1 MTEKAEEE
9 FIKLS
14 LQLFQRR
21 RSGEDPSDYV
31 ERINEIFKTIEKT
44 PLEKMLTPDD
54 IRDFFSWVVTK
65 INKWIQTISDEE
77 FIAQLKSDLLT
88 TKTFDFYVPIY
99 CLYGFPEGVKLGY
112 STVVDFQSLPTE
124 ISKYFT
130 MFWEHCFTID
140 TQYHHTKDEYVNLK
154 KRSTFIHFVIE
165 ANGSYKANEKAINL
179 AEDALHIIRFSYGI
193 NFNIVDMRYKI
204 REGRQEGG
212 MEGMAGLPFIGS
224 ANYGKFLEKQIPILT
239 DIFVKSNPNEI
250 ERKIMNAVRIFGI
263 QTSVK
268 NRQVRF
274 VLLVTCLES
283 LLMTESDKDY
293 LLWKLAEK
301 VAFILDGDKRE
312 LNDYIKKAYDKR
324 SAFIHGSKSEEG
336 LVTENDIFNIEGVVS
351 NLVWKMVDLV
361 KNGYTHVQ
369 KQNNVKSINEYI
381 EESKFGKTSS
391 SPEC

>member
-21 RSGEDPSDYV
+21 RSGEDPSDFV
-31 ERINEIFKTIEKT
+31 ERINEIFKTIENT
-44 PLEKMLTPDD
+44 SLGKMLTPDD
-54 IRDFFSWVVTK
+54 IRDFFSWVVTR
-65 INKWIQTISDEE
+65 INKLIEHISDEE

-112 STVVDFQSLPTE
+112 STVVDFQNLPTE
-124 ISKYFT
+124 ISKYFI

-140 TQYHHTKDEYVNLK
+140 TQYHRTKEEYINLK

-165 ANGSYKANEKAINL
+165 TNGSHKANEKAINL
-179 AEDALHIIRFSYGI
+179 AEDALHIIRFLYRI

-204 REGRQEGG
+204 REVRQEGG
-212 MEGMAGLPFIGS
+212 MEGMAGLPFIGG
-224 ANYGKFLEKQIPILT
+224 ANYGKFVEKEIPILT

-250 ERKIMNAVRIFGI
+250 ERKIRNAVRIFGI

-268 NRQVRF
+268 NQQVRF

-283 LLMTESDKDY
+283 LLMTESDRDY

-301 VAFILDGDKRE
+301 VAFILDGNKRE
-312 LNDYIKKAYDKR
+312 LNDYVKKAYDKR
-324 SAFIHGSKSEEG
+324 SAFIHGSKSEDG
-336 LVTENDIFNIEGVVS
+336 LVTENDIFNIEGVVGS
-351 NLVWKMVDLV
+351 LVWKMIDFL

-381 EESKFGKTSS
+381 KETKFGKTSS
-391 SPEC
+391 SPE